1 MPSSLGQSRFGRV
14 AVHVAVGG
22 AVWTLWSW
30 LALHWIVAAD
40 VRPVVERCR
49 EACRHSPAE
58 LLRLWNEEQPLYV
71 GEHPR
76 HWYQGR
82 LGLAPWRPVVWDPM
96 VYGGYLV
103 TPWWEARGRL
113 ATVWL
118 AAEHSWSAYKLGLL
132 ITLLALPWLWWLAG
146 WWFGR
151 SFAAA
156 WMSFVLCG
164 WMFWLQP
171 GQIWLAQGDL
181 DMLAASGLVPVIV
194 AGWCAWQ
201 NGAGLTVAL
210 TATLALMLLLWVY
223 PLAGAVVVLL
233 GVIWYLRIGAKQSAG
248 WHLATVVLSLPVVVL
263 HWPGWRALLDTW
275 WLLDW
280 HEPLQ
285 FARSSNFVQ
294 NGSEAVRL
302 ALPVAAAGISCWYLA
317 ENRSA
322 GRTWLI
328 TMLVVAGMGFCPGLP
343 LPEAWQPARLVG
355 LLFPL
360 LLIPVS
366 KALVAW
372 KTFRPTNPVRS
383 NERSSVSAGTES
395 TDSPPRTVESSQSGD
410 RQPVPLADQPPR
422 PSAIRQPRLL
432 ARIVAAMLALAA
444 LLAWSRDAIEHP
456 SATGPAAAFLPA
468 PTDQDAPFPGDTDAP
483 GVLATLLAW
492 LNQHTTLEARIAVE
506 EDASCW
512 VWSPMLIAWSGRLFA
527 NGLARETPLAQQEFR
542 WRCWPIPTRS
552 SESLPAERTAHRTA
566 ADHVRATANPLRPTQ
581 ITPARLALAATD
593 AESRLGEKRLQ
604 DWSPAEL
611 LAELDRWNIGWLLV
625 RQKSTVAFLTRLPGV
640 RVVAH
645 DPKTGWHLLA
655 RPFPGYFEHGQGR
668 LWRAQPGLLTFAD
681 LQPQEHRCVLRFAYV
696 PGLVPSLDR
705 CRTAPAS
712 GRGTGWPQL
721 QLLLAGPQSRLTIR
735 FQESANLVQQ

>member
-1 MPSSLGQSRFGRV
+1 M
-14 AVHVAVGG
+14 
-22 AVWTLWSW
+22 LWSW
-30 LALHWIVAAD
+30 LALHWIVAAE
-40 VRPVVERCR
+40 VRPLVERCR

-58 LLRLWNEEQPLYV
+58 LLRLWSQEQPLYV

-96 VYGGYLV
+96 VYGGYLA

-118 AAEHSWSAYKLGLL
+118 AAEHGWSAYKLGLL
-132 ITLLALPWLWWLAG
+132 MTLLTLPWLWWLAG

-156 WMSFVLCG
+156 WMSMVTSG

-171 GQIWLAQGDL
+171 GQIWLAQGELDL
-181 DMLAASGLVPVIV
+181 LGASGLVPVIV

-201 NGAGLTVAL
+201 NAAGLTVAI
-210 TATLALMLLLWVY
+210 TTTLALVTLLWVY
-223 PLAGAVVVLL
+223 PLAGAISLLL
-233 GVIWYLRIGAKQSAG
+233 GVFWYLRIGAKQSAG
-248 WHLATVVLSLPVVVL
+248 WHLATLVLSLPVVVV
-263 HWPGWRALLDTW
+263 HWPSWRALLDTW

-280 HEPLQ
+280 REPSQL
-285 FARSSNFVQ
+285 ARWSNFVQ

-302 ALPVAAAGISCWYLA
+302 ALSVAAASISCWYLA

-328 TMLVVAGMGFCPGLP
+328 TMLVVAGMGFCPVLP
-343 LPEAWQPARLVG
+343 LPEAWQPARVVEI
-355 LLFPL
+355 LFPL

-366 KALVAW
+366 TALVAW
-372 KTFRPTNPVRS
+372 KASRRLTDPVRS
-383 NERSSVSAGTES
+383 SESSSTGGGTES
-395 TDSPPRTVESSQSGD
+395 TDSPLGTVESSPSGH
-410 RQPVPLADQPPR
+410 QQLVPSADQSSR
-422 PSAIRQPRLL
+422 PSAIRPPRSLP
-432 ARIVAAMLALAA
+432 RIVAAILAVAA
-444 LLAWSRDAIEHP
+444 LLAWFRDTTENP
-456 SATGPAAAFLPA
+456 LPTGPAAGFSPA
-468 PTDQDAPFPGDTDAP
+468 PTKQDAPFAADTDAS
-483 GVLATLLAW
+483 GVLATFLAW
-492 LNQHTTLEARIAVE
+492 LNQHTTLQARIAVE

-542 WRCWPIPTRS
+542 WRCWPNPART
-552 SESLPAERTAHRTA
+552 SESLPAKRSAHATA
-566 ADHVRATANPLRPTQ
+566 ADRDRSTANPLRPTQ
-581 ITPARLALAATD
+581 ITPASLIHAATD

-604 DWSPAEL
+604 DWSPTAL

-625 RQKSTVAFLTRLPGV
+625 RQRSTIAFLTRLPGV

-645 DPKTGWHLLA
+645 DPKSGWHLLA

-668 LWRAQPGLLTFAD
+668 LWRAQPGQLTFAD
-681 LQPQEHRCVLRFAYV
+681 LQPQKHRCVLRFAYV

-712 GRGTGWPQL
+712 GRGTHWPQL
-721 QLLLAGPQSRLTIR
+721 QLLLAGPQSRLTLR
-735 FQESANLVQQ
+735 FQESANLVQK